1 MLLPNNAE
9 PKVIIIILCSILN
22 IIIINNELNE
32 FNINILKCFKSN

>member
-9 PKVIIIILCSILN
+9 PKVIIIILCNILN

-32 FNINILKCFKSN
+32 FNINIRK